1 MINHLKDIHRK
12 LYLPRMQDSTEV
24 PFKVTPIAEPYLY
37 TDPNLTVDTFDN
49 PNPSVKVA
57 VSNVGGGKL
66 EVERIRIPRASSK
79 WVKRGSKLTPTTL
92 TATSEPLEIEL
103 KLPLKELLNPSTV
116 NSAELNLISNS
127 KRKTFSKVLL
137 DVHPSED
144 SSPNLS
150 VPEYISFGEI
160 TVWNIS
166 ITSDQEDETAQT
178 VDFSLVGDFRSN
190 PPIRLEITQKDEFSF
205 EAVFLFQGGKLHYTL
220 DVRSPGVVMPHRKK
234 DGLKLKAFRE
244 TLSIGNA
251 NRHNFSGQ
259 VTSDTDWVVAPR
271 EITVKPYSTADLPVS
286 VKVEKLKPGH
296 NCGELIVSDQTI
308 PIWAWYKIFGETELT
323 VNSEQSDLHQ
333 VVEFPKQGK
342 TLPIAVAQAQLP
354 YQSVMIF
361 EDVDFEFPLA
371 GEDQF
376 GYLLGDFNQWTP
388 HALLL
393 EKRPNERVSKSLGL
407 TLSIPDGTYLFRAEI
422 DGEMRLDPER
432 LHEIVCCSHGLA
444 SKIQIERNGQ
454 QITLRNKSK
463 QKLELRVHT
472 LMEWMQVDSDTV
484 HLPSN
489 GQRNISITL
498 LPSVLQPGLNLGWLT
513 LEGTGKPTRGL
524 RVPIFVMG
532 VTNGAVPDLQN
543 PEIEFP
549 KFEQGKTT
557 TASLGLKI
565 LGKGELRGEIQPS
578 TVLRFVEGS
587 LRVQNDS
594 ASDRMEVAPI
604 VQVLGNRQSN
614 AYRKQCDAWFVTD
627 CYLANR
633 RVLPFTA
640 KYDMIHLIADP
651 PVLYFPKVFLFDE
664 PQQATIT
671 VRHSDGDPVACTVDI
686 PENLAQNGL
695 LQVKDRTSESE
706 TLPCTFVLDPRSVT
720 TTKRI
725 AGIIHLKDEKSGM
738 TVPIRFG
745 TDIIQSHAE
754 IHIESPQQLSRR
766 SDGISLTITNT
777 GETEMKIFEVQFKAG
792 KFYCT
797 PHLSPHQLLPSGE
810 SLELLLK
817 VRKQFGFFP
826 RRVVRDTLII
836 RLSDPQFP
844 NGLFEKKIAAEVLR
858 SGF

>member
-12 LYLPRMQDSTEV
+12 LYLPRMQDSTDA
-24 PFKVTPIAEPYLY
+24 PFKVTPTAEPYLY

-49 PNPSVKVA
+49 PNQSVKVA

-66 EVERIRIPRASSK
+66 EVERIRIPRASSA
-79 WVKRGSKLTPTTL
+79 WVKRGSKSTPTTL

-103 KLPLKELLNPSTV
+103 NLALKGLPNPSTV

-137 DVHPSED
+137 EVHPSED

-166 ITSDQEDETAQT
+166 ITSHQEDETAQT
-178 VDFSLVGDFRSN
+178 VDFSLVGDFCHN
-190 PPIRLEITQKDEFSF
+190 PPKHLEITQKDEFCF
-205 EAVFLFQGGKLHYTL
+205 EAIFLFRGGKLHYTL
-220 DVRSPGVVMPHRKK
+220 DVRSPGVIMPHRKK

-244 TLSIGNA
+244 TVSIGNA
-251 NRHNFSGQ
+251 NQHNFSGQ
-259 VTSDTDWVVAPR
+259 VTSDTDWLVAPR
-271 EITVKPYSTADLPVS
+271 EIAVEPYSTTDLPVS
-286 VKVEKLKPGH
+286 VKVEKLKPGR
-296 NCGELIVSDQTI
+296 NFGELIVSDQTI
-308 PIWAWYKIFGETELT
+308 PVWAWYRISGETELT
-323 VNSEQSDLHQ
+323 VNPERSDLHQ

-354 YQSVMIF
+354 HQSVMIF

-376 GYLLGDFNQWTP
+376 GYLMGDFNQWTP

-393 EKRPNERVSKSLGL
+393 EKRSNESISKSLGL

-422 DGEMRLDPER
+422 DGEMRLDPRR

-444 SKIQIERNGQ
+444 SKIQIERNEQ
-454 QITLRNKSK
+454 QIALQNKSK

-472 LMEWMQVDSDTV
+472 LMEWMHVDSDTV

-489 GQRNISITL
+489 GQRN
-498 LPSVLQPGLNLGWLT
+498 LPAVLSPAALQPGLNLEWLA
-513 LEGTGKPTRGL
+513 LESTEESTRAL

-532 VTNGAVPDLQN
+532 VTNGAVPALQN

-557 TASLGLKI
+557 TTSLGLRI

-578 TVLRFVEGS
+578 TVLRFAEGS
-587 LRVQNDS
+587 LRVQNAS
-594 ASDRMEVAPI
+594 ASDPMQVAPI
-604 VQVLGNRQSN
+604 VQVLGDRQSN

-633 RVLPFTA
+633 RVLSFTA

-651 PVLYFPKVFLFDE
+651 PVLYFPKVFLFDA
-664 PQQATIT
+664 PQQTAIT
-671 VRHSDGDPVACTVDI
+671 VRRSDGDPVACTVDI

-720 TTKRI
+720 TAKRI

-738 TVPIRFG
+738 TVPVRFG
-745 TDIIQSHAE
+745 TDIIQSRAE
-754 IHIESPQQLSRR
+754 IHIESPQQLSGQ
-766 SDGISLTITNT
+766 SDGIPLTITNV

-817 VRKQFGFFP
+817 VRRQFRFF
-826 RRVVRDTLII
+826 RSTVVRDTLVI
-836 RLSDPQFP
+836 RLSDSQFP
-844 NGLFEKKIAAEVLR
+844 DGLFEKEIAAEVQ
-858 SGF
+858 GIF